1 MMTIIM
7 IVLTVQDSFGIRLLA
22 SSQGSVFFSLR
33 LDYSSS
39 PMTIVAYCNACSAS
53 DKPLGA
59 TALLL

>member
-1 MMTIIM
+1 MTIIL

-33 LDYSSS
+33 LDYSS

-59 TALLL
+59 MALLL